1 MATVRKTTA
10 KKTTVASKTAATKA
24 KVPTISKKTV
34 PPKKLVS
41 KTTKSSTRNKVSASQ
56 PVKMRSFR
64 ISPNNPSFTTF
75 KITRQTLYWVII
87 IGFIIAMQLWIIAMQ
102 IETSDFIEN
111 QLTEL
116 NNQ

>member
-1 MATVRKTTA
+1 MATVKKTTA
-10 KKTTVASKTAATKA
+10 KKTTAAAKTVATKA
-24 KVPTISKKTV
+24 NVPTVSKKTV
-34 PPKKLVS
+34 AAKKPVS
-41 KTTKSSTRNKVSASQ
+41 KTAKNTTRKKVSAPQ

-64 ISPNNPSFTTF
+64 VSPNNPSFTTF
-75 KITRQTLYWVII
+75 KITRQTLYWII
-87 IGFIIAMQLWIIAMQ
+87 IVGFIIAMQLWIIAMQ

>member
-10 KKTTVASKTAATKA
+10 KKTNVASKTAATKA
-24 KVPTISKKTV
+24 KVPTVSNKTV
-34 PPKKLVS
+34 AAKKPVS
-41 KTTKSSTRNKVSASQ
+41 KSTKSTPRKKVSTPQ

-64 ISPNNPSFTTF
+64 VSPNNPSFTTF
-75 KITRQTLYWVII
+75 KITRQTLYWII
-87 IGFIIAMQLWIIAMQ
+87 IVGFIIAMQLWIIAMQ